1 MSISLLDN
9 SLKVKIFFENSD
21 REYDDAICIRMIE
34 DCPGDE
40 KIFRADETNIFIT
53 PDQAGLLVMALQRAI
68 EQYRSSVQE
77 P

>member
-1 MSISLLDN
+1 MSISLLDE
-9 SLKVKIFFENSD
+9 SLKVNIYFEESD
-21 REYDDAICIRMIE
+21 RDFDDDICIRIIE

-53 PDQAGLLVMALQRAI
+53 PDQAALLIMALQRAM
-68 EQYRSSVQE
+68 EQYRSSDQE